1 MQRLQLIK
9 KILGINLLLFSLVS
23 YADSIGDITEHKG
36 SAGLTRQSG
45 ESLPTDVGI
54 DIMSLDHIVTANGRM
69 KIQFVDDTKLSLTEQ
84 SEVTID
90 EYYFDPDPSKS
101 KMAMSFVSGTAR
113 FATGKLGLVPR
124 ENIIIQTPTA
134 TIGIRG
140 TDFTTSVDELGRSLV
155 ILLPETEC
163 TIDGDCSPSGE
174 ITVTNDGGTVTLSEA
189 YQATMVSS
197 FDQSPVQPVTLENI
211 NVNMIDN
218 MFIVSPP
225 EKIVEAVDEEQGET
239 DNTDPASILDFTDL
253 DVNELDEDKLKE
265 EDMEFTELDM
275 DLLNVDFLQDVLTTI
290 EEVDVLKKRTGAD
303 DTGNI
308 VGTVLGFDKDT
319 QYNTI
324 IDKGAGT
331 IWFYREVNGIISVR
345 VPISAN
351 LTLES
356 ENEGKRNLITVN
368 DGESIV
374 IIIRQGG

>member
-1 MQRLQLIK
+1 
-9 KILGINLLLFSLVS
+9 
-23 YADSIGDITEHKG
+23 
-36 SAGLTRQSG
+36 
-45 ESLPTDVGI
+45 
-54 DIMSLDHIVTANGRM
+54 
-69 KIQFVDDTKLSLTEQ
+69 
-84 SEVTID
+84 
-90 EYYFDPDPSKS
+90 
-101 KMAMSFVSGTAR
+101 
-113 FATGKLGLVPR
+113 
-124 ENIIIQTPTA
+124 
-134 TIGIRG
+134 
-140 TDFTTSVDELGRSLV
+140 
-155 ILLPETEC
+155 
-163 TIDGDCSPSGE
+163 
-174 ITVTNDGGTVTLSEA
+174 
-189 YQATMVSS
+189 
-197 FDQSPVQPVTLENI
+197 
-211 NVNMIDN
+211 MIDN

-225 EKIVEAVDEEQGET
+225 EKIVEAVEDEQGEA

-275 DLLNVDFLQDVLTTI
+275 DLLNVDFLQDLLTTI

-331 IWFYREVNGIISVR
+331 IWFYREVNGIISVK

>member
-1 MQRLQLIK
+1 
-9 KILGINLLLFSLVS
+9 
-23 YADSIGDITEHKG
+23 
-36 SAGLTRQSG
+36 
-45 ESLPTDVGI
+45 
-54 DIMSLDHIVTANGRM
+54 
-69 KIQFVDDTKLSLTEQ
+69 
-84 SEVTID
+84 
-90 EYYFDPDPSKS
+90 
-101 KMAMSFVSGTAR
+101 MALSFVSGTSR

-275 DLLNVDFLQDVLTTI
+275 DLLDVDFLQDVLTTI

-303 DTGNI
+303 ETGNI
-308 VGTVLGFDKDT
+308 VGTALGFDKDT

-324 IDKGAGT
+324 IDQGAGT